1 LEREVGMV
9 AIKNKPVFRY
19 RIHWQGPFDAATCP
33 VRILRS
39 WAQNKAQALAQHQA
53 LYPVKWVKV
62 ERISKEIGRG

>member
-1 LEREVGMV
+1 MTTTTAPR
-9 AIKNKPVFRY
+9 KFRY

-39 WAQNKAQALAQHQA
+39 WAQNKAQALKQHEA

-62 ERISKEIGRG
+62 ERISKELGRA